1 MTSTQLS
8 YLLQT
13 LIPKDTQI
21 QKIEVLH
28 ETLKLTEQNPQG
40 QPATRY
46 LHFRQTT
53 WMDPFCAEAKRF
65 DN

>member
-28 ETLKLTEQNPQG
+28 ETLKLTERNPQG

-53 WMDPFCAEAKRF
+53 WMDPFCAEAKRC